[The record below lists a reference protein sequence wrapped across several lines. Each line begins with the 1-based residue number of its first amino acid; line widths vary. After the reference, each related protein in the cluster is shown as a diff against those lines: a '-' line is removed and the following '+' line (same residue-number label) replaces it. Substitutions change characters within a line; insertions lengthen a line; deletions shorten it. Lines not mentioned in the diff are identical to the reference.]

1 MNQRLLP
8 LCLAFS
14 LFAVACGSDDL
25 LESTAVGNPDA
36 PTTTATLA
44 PRGWLEGDDLVWS
57 GGVDGDGERLS
68 ASPVAYDTTTSD
80 SADRASSE
88 EDAVSFDDISPVPP
102 INNSPLNAGAIND
115 AEDIAA
121 FLDYRTLIT
130 DAGVVVRPLDLSD
143 STVFTVIGLNGL
155 PVLDAQIEF
164 WHPADDRSGSPE
176 LTLPTT
182 ADGSVRFVPGALAES
197 WSDLDAVVRVGD
209 MAVDAD
215 FEWGVAEVTVN
226 IGVPGG
232 VDGAVPLDVH
242 FVLDAT
248 GSMGDEIARL
258 RDNMTQVAEQVSALP
273 SAPDVR
279 FGMTVYRDEGD
290 TFVTRNFDLT
300 GDLQEFLAAL
310 DDVVAEGGG
319 DYAEA
324 MDEALADALALPAW
338 RRDGAVQLMFVL
350 ADAPPQVNRQVETPY
365 TATAIAAAKA
375 GVKIFPVAAS
385 GTDDQAEYAMR
396 DIAFVTGGRFVFL
409 SCGVDGTATGGST
422 DVGADDF
429 DELPLD
435 QLVVQLIAD
444 ELGALNGTSGQSV
457 PATTTIAPTTTFE
470 Q

>member
-36 PTTTATLA
+36 PTTTTTLA

-115 AEDIAA
+115 AEDVAA

-209 MAVDAD
+209 TAVDAD

-226 IGVPGG
+226 IGGPGG
-232 VDGAVPLDVH
+232 VD
-242 FVLDAT
+242 
-248 GSMGDEIARL
+248 
-258 RDNMTQVAEQVSALP
+258 
-273 SAPDVR
+273 
-279 FGMTVYRDEGD
+279 
-290 TFVTRNFDLT
+290 
-300 GDLQEFLAAL
+300 
-310 DDVVAEGGG
+310 
-319 DYAEA
+319 
-324 MDEALADALALPAW
+324 
-338 RRDGAVQLMFVL
+338 
-350 ADAPPQVNRQVETPY
+350 
-365 TATAIAAAKA
+365 
-375 GVKIFPVAAS
+375 
-385 GTDDQAEYAMR
+385 
-396 DIAFVTGGRFVFL
+396 
-409 SCGVDGTATGGST
+409 
-422 DVGADDF
+422 
-429 DELPLD
+429 
-435 QLVVQLIAD
+435 
-444 ELGALNGTSGQSV
+444 
-457 PATTTIAPTTTFE
+457 
-470 Q
+470 